1 VDTTHI
7 LKIQTELAQRTLA
20 APHER
25 HKRLYRLVCDVGW
38 LRAGL
43 DTILANHGSS
53 TPSIDRITK
62 ATIDAKSDGRERL
75 VAQFHD
81 ELMSG
86 TYRPQP
92 VKRVYI
98 PKVRLVLPKCA
109 HGCKDGRQERRQL
122 PT

>member
-1 VDTTHI
+1 MDTTHI